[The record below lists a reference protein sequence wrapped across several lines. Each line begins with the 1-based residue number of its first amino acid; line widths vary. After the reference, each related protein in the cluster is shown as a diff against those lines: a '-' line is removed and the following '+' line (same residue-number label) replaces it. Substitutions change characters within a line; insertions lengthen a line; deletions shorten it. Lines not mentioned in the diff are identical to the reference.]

1 MFSEHLEKENMDFCA
16 VWDKCIPERF
26 YKYVFQPIG
35 LIYLN
40 GQNVLRLKKNS
51 VYKTEIIRLKYV
63 LEDPNN
69 YQDLCNYFGKYWK
82 IYQYIY
88 AFLFPNFYIANQEC
102 GIDIH
107 TFFVL
112 NFKERAHNKE
122 QKENAR
128 KNANICTEL
137 KNVNEFEQ

>member
-1 MFSEHLEKENMDFCA
+1 MDFCA

-26 YKYVFQPIG
+26 YKYVFQPIS

-112 NFKERAHNKE
+112 SFKERAHNKE
-122 QKENAR
+122 QKENA
-128 KNANICTEL
+128 
-137 KNVNEFEQ
+137 